1 MQTEIRITIRK
12 NTQTGKSPLT
22 GEKRAA
28 AFSGAVNKRRASLWE
43 TSWMH
48 SMCTGT
54 YINQEFIVLPLLAP
68 FEPTKRKA
76 KIWQTDSDFC
86 KTHGDLQNLGRTST
100 AGCCKGRL
108 HYSFPLP
115 SFQCFPPT

>member
-54 YINQEFIVLPLLAP
+54 YINQEFIVLPLLGP
-68 FEPTKRKA
+68 FKPAQQGKPKSGKLTATSVRHMG
-76 KIWQTDSDFC
+76 TC
-86 KTHGDLQNLGRTST
+86 KT
-100 AGCCKGRL
+100 
-108 HYSFPLP
+108 
-115 SFQCFPPT
+115 